1 MDSVAARLHAHGIE
15 LRHRS
20 RGRVRLHYHPLK
32 GRAHV
37 GRDLHKRLTAL
48 PGVHAVEANH
58 ETGNVLLHY
67 APEAARSAEFLLK
80 LTEAFGLTLAGD
92 EADAIGEWEVVLE
105 ELANGESGL
114 SFAGIQGLSQ
124 VADGLNVRTLVPAAL
139 FILGLRSVLISEAV
153 KAPAWYD
160 FMWFSFGTYVAL
172 NATSPAPT
180 ASASHNGRR
189 PSVRRRRRPGV

>member
-1 MDSVAARLHAHGIE
+1 MDGVAARLRAQGIE

-32 GRAHV
+32 ARAHV

-48 PGVHAVEANH
+48 PGIHAVEANH
-58 ETGNVLLHY
+58 ETGNILLHY

-105 ELANGESGL
+105 ELANGEPAL
-114 SFAGIQGLSQ
+114 SLAGVQHLWQ
-124 VADGLNVRTLVPAAL
+124 VVGGLNFRTLVPAAL
-139 FILGLRSVLISEAV
+139 FALGLRSVISEAV

-172 NATSPAPT
+172 NTTSPAPT
-180 ASASHNGRR
+180 AAASHNGTRGR
-189 PSVRRRRRPGV
+189 ALRRRRASA